1 MALERHARARGT
13 WPLLLCVAAFAAGAS
28 AERPAVDLAR
38 GRQLY
43 ATRCAVCHGADGD
56 GRGPVAASLDPP
68 PRDLTRAL
76 FRVRSTRPGDPPSDD
91 DLFQTLTRGL
101 AGTAMPAW
109 SGLSVADRWALV
121 DAIKSFS
128 TRFEGPPPVALAV
141 PTPPELTQ
149 AALERGRKSFR
160 RFGCVDCHGELGRG
174 DGLDAPKLV
183 DTSGRPLRPYD
194 MSTGRPKRGNA
205 PVDLFLAVR
214 SGIEGTPMPGYA
226 EAMSEE
232 DTWELVAFVRSLSEG
247 PALVARA
254 AAPAA
259 VERTNAEPTTAPS
272 EAEPTAEPTTEE
284 PSAADYTEAA
294 QGEPAND

>member
-1 MALERHARARGT
+1 MVPERHARARWC
-13 WPLLLCVAAFAAGAS
+13 WPLLLCAAAFASGAS
-28 AERPAVDLAR
+28 AERPAVDVAR

-56 GRGPVAASLDPP
+56 GRGPVASSLDPP

-76 FRVRSTRPGDPPSDD
+76 YRVRSTRPGDPPSDD
-91 DLFQTLTRGL
+91 DLFQTITRGL
-101 AGTAMPAW
+101 DGTAMPAW
-109 SGLSVADRWALV
+109 SGLSEADRWALV

-128 TRFEGPPPVALAV
+128 TRFDGAPPVALAV

-160 RFGCVDCHGELGRG
+160 RYGCVDCHGEHGRG
-174 DGLDAPKLV
+174 DGPAAPKLV
-183 DTSGRPLRPYD
+183 DTAGRPLRPYD
-194 MSTGRPKRGNA
+194 MSTGRPKRGNT
-205 PVDLFLAVR
+205 PVDLFLTVR

-247 PALVARA
+247 QALVARA
-254 AAPAA
+254 AGPNHVEPAA
-259 VERTNAEPTTAPS
+259 EH
-272 EAEPTAEPTTEE
+272 EAAARVTEE
-284 PSAADYTEAA
+284 PSAADYAEAA
-294 QGEPAND
+294 QAEPASD